1 MRTSL
6 QRDFTMTKYR
16 KVHQKATD
24 FSNNIDLT
32 SEIANR
38 FY

>member
-1 MRTSL
+1 MQTPL
-6 QRDFTMTKYR
+6 ERDFTMPKDS
-16 KVHQKATD
+16 KVHQKDTE
-24 FSNNIDLT
+24 FSNNIDLM